1 MIHAANVR
9 RSVGSGGTREGQRNI
24 GNGILVGL
32 RDLKF
37 NLYLEASVW
46 KSIWLLMLQQGL
58 ISISLEE
65 SNRGGRRI
73 LR

>member
-1 MIHAANVR
+1 MV
-9 RSVGSGGTREGQRNI
+9 SGGGTGEGRRNT

-46 KSIWLLMLQQGL
+46 KSIWLLMPQQHL

-65 SNRGGRRI
+65 SNRGGYDADGKNYSGK
-73 LR
+73 

>member
-9 RSVGSGGTREGQRNI
+9 RAVGSGGGTGGGQRNI

-46 KSIWLLMLQQGL
+46 KSI
-58 ISISLEE
+58 
-65 SNRGGRRI
+65 
-73 LR
+73 